1 MTSRLLV
8 DKIEGKT
15 TSGSIQMPAG
25 HVIQTVQH
33 SASSTN
39 TTTSSSFVDTTCTGA
54 ITPKYST
61 SKILITVSGGMEGT
75 AGGGSTETS
84 EWKLFRGSTQ
94 VESSTHGKRIYMT
107 ANYYV
112 PLHSVFL
119 DSPATTSSTTYTL
132 KMKRAGGSG
141 TVSWNRDGTQTWT
154 LTLQEIAQ

>member
-1 MTSRLLV
+1 MSKIFV
-8 DKIEGKT
+8 DEIAPTGNALK
-15 TSGSIQMPAG
+15 MPAG

-75 AGGGSTETS
+75 AGGGTTETS

-94 VESSTHGKRIYMT
+94 VESSTNGKRIYMT

-119 DSPATTSSTTYTL
+119 DSPATTNSTTYTWA
-132 KMKRAGGSG
+132 M
-141 TVSWNRDGTQTWT
+141 
-154 LTLQEIAQ
+154 

>member
-1 MTSRLLV
+1 MSTLSV
-8 DKIEGKT
+8 DTIQGQT
-15 TSGSIQMPAG
+15 TAANLKLPAG
-25 HVIQTVQH
+25 YVIQTVQH

-61 SKILITVSGGMEGT
+61 SKILIIVSGGMEGT
-75 AGGGSTETS
+75 AGGGTTESS

-94 VESSTHGKRIYMT
+94 VESSTHGKRIYLT
-107 ANYYV
+107 ANHYV

-119 DSPATTSSTTYTL
+119 DSPSTTSSTTYTL